1 MRACETSGEDITETG
16 NEEAFTLRK
25 ATIDDVPQLIR
36 LHRVAIRELGGSA
49 YTADQIDS
57 FLLHVPT
64 LDDSLIDDRTYFVAE
79 ADGVIVGAGGWSY
92 RSPSD
97 MHTIDVDHATAA
109 AEPAAVIRAMYT
121 HPDWARRGIGRAIL
135 EAAEAEAAAAGYRH
149 IELHALLPGV
159 PLYRACGYTPIGR
172 ARRSSPTA
180 SCCRSSTCTS
190 ASTRVPL
197 ARAGAPIREWAGVA
211 RPDDVRRTPRD
222 TPWHGAPR
230 CGLMVACHAKAR
242 RCPSPIVSR
251 RHRAA
256 GARPRS
262 PALPPVRSRA

>member
-1 MRACETSGEDITETG
+1 MRACETSDEDITERG
-16 NEEAFTLRK
+16 NDEAFILRK

-79 ADGVIVGAGGWSY
+79 ADGVVVGAGGWSY
-92 RSPSD
+92 RIPSD

-109 AEPAAVIRAMYT
+109 VEPAAVIRAMYT

-135 EAAEAEAAAAGYRH
+135 EAAETEAAAAGYRH

-172 ARRSSPTA
+172 CQAQLSD
-180 SCCRSSTCTS
+180 
-190 ASTRVPL
+190 
-197 ARAGAPIREWAGVA
+197 GVM
-211 RPDDVRRTPRD
+211 
-222 TPWHGAPR
+222 
-230 CGLMVACHAKAR
+230 L
-242 RCPSPIVSR
+242 PIVHMHKR
-251 RHRAA
+251 VDTRPVGVRGRAA
-256 GARPRS
+256 SGMGWG
-262 PALPPVRSRA
+262 RAA